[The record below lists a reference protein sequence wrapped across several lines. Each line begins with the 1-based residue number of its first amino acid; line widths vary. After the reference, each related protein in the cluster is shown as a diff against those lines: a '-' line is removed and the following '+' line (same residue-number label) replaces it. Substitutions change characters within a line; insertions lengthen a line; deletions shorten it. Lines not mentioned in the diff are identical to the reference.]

1 MTKHVNSIYLLGGT
15 AYCIWLILAISG
27 VIGTQNPDH
36 PELWTPGYIWPVLL
50 HGLYGMVLFSAIVIA
65 GTAVLRALARLI
77 NFDDND
83 VRIMAIPTGMVIF
96 LGVSIAL
103 QLGFIAKAIALVFMV
118 GAFITYG
125 LRSHGLRRIPTEY
138 IVLVALLAIA
148 MGAVFAFI
156 WKPTIGL
163 HTGSTG
169 LGDKSMYSGWY
180 YSLKASIYPFYHLGS
195 EGETSQYFNQLH
207 TFYALALD
215 ALPWFN
221 IYLFNIASSCVF
233 FVLSTA
239 YTLRVFST
247 YRSSIGLE
255 PLSNTHIILI
265 TTLFL
270 AASRHPSWIIESPPI
285 IFMTPIIFAT
295 LYAVARAGDNVGR
308 LGFALALAIIGSILS
323 KIVTLAVL
331 GAYTGISFLQWIIR
345 HARIGHYIFFGI
357 FSCVIAF
364 YVIYMLRS
372 YGALFLTTWEPGPEF
387 LARFADKG
395 WGQFYKVI
403 PKLLKDVGLV
413 LIVVGVWKTRDLAL
427 ITASLMALATH
438 FVFPFLFTSTP
449 AAILIL
455 LAAYIMTTDSIPHKT
470 ERLLL
475 WGALAFLP
483 HHYRH
488 DPGNWYPLALWA
500 FTFGVTVYL
509 TLSLGS
515 RSYATTE
522 TESPGTSSTQWRHV
536 AGALIIIAV
545 TLISLSSGSLR
556 IGKKNLELVP
566 TSLYDIWN
574 HTRLSTPDNALI
586 FTDQTGNN
594 RQRLSGWNDYALMA
608 QRQFYVVTWSSGPM
622 RHEPGLLEERLSNNS
637 AVLNGIMEPSDLAL
651 SKQHGAYYA
660 VVANGKKRPS
670 NFLKIYE
677 NSDYTLYEIE
687 TQ

>member
-1 MTKHVNSIYLLGGT
+1 MAKRVNSIYLLGGI
-15 AYCIWLILAISG
+15 AYCSWLLLAISG
-27 VIGTQNPDH
+27 LIGTQNQDH
-36 PELWTPGYIWPVLL
+36 PDLWTPGYIWPVLT
-50 HGLYGMVLFSAIVIA
+50 HGLYGMVLFSAIVIP
-65 GTAVLRALARLI
+65 GTVVLRALARLI

-83 VRIMAIPTGMVIF
+83 VRILAIPAGMVIF

-103 QLGFIAKAIALVFMV
+103 QLGFVAQAIAIFFMA
-118 GAFITYG
+118 GSFITYG
-125 LRSHGLRRIPTEY
+125 LSLRGKRTIPTEY
-138 IVLVALLAIA
+138 GVLVALLAIA

-169 LGDKSMYSGWY
+169 VGDKSMYSGWY

-195 EGETSQYFNQLH
+195 EGEINQYFNQLH

-215 ALPWFN
+215 ALPGFN
-221 IYLFNIASSCVF
+221 IYLFNITSVCVF

-239 YTLRVFST
+239 YTLRVFSS
-247 YRSSIGLE
+247 YRSSIGLK
-255 PLSNTHIILI
+255 PLSKTHIILI

-270 AASRHPSWIIESPPI
+270 AASRHPSWVVESPPI
-285 IFMTPIIFAT
+285 IFMTPIIFAA
-295 LYAVARAGDNVGR
+295 LYAVERAGDNVGR
-308 LGFALALAIIGSILS
+308 LGFALALAIIGSVLS

-331 GAYTGISFLQWIIR
+331 GAYTGIKFLQWIIR

-357 FSCVIAF
+357 FICVIASYVF
-364 YVIYMLRS
+364 YMVQS
-372 YGALFLTTWEPGPEF
+372 FGALFLTSWEPGPEF

-395 WGQFYKVI
+395 WGQFHKVI

-413 LIVVGVWKTRDLAL
+413 LIVVGVWKTKDLAL
-427 ITASLMALATH
+427 IIASLMALATH
-438 FVFPFLFTSTP
+438 FLFPFLFTSTP

-455 LAAYIMTTDSIPHKT
+455 LAGYIMTVDDISQKT

-500 FTFGVTVYL
+500 FTLGITVYL

-515 RSYATTE
+515 RSNTT
-522 TESPGTSSTQWRHV
+522 TESPGTSRTKWRHV
-536 AGALIIIAV
+536 AGALVIIAV
-545 TLISLSSGSLR
+545 TLISLGNGSLR
-556 IGKKNLELVP
+556 IGKKNLELIP

-574 HTRLSTPDNALI
+574 HTRLNTPVNALI

-622 RHEPGLLEERLSNNS
+622 RHEPGLLEERLSNNA
-637 AVLNGIMEPSDLAL
+637 AVLNGNMEPSDLEL
-651 SKQHGAYYA
+651 SKPYGAYYS
-660 VVANGKKRPS
+660 VVANGKIRPD

-677 NSDYTLYEIE
+677 NNDYALYEIKR
-687 TQ
+687 Q

>member
-1 MTKHVNSIYLLGGT
+1 MAKHVNSIYLLGGI
-15 AYCIWLILAISG
+15 AYCSWLLLAISG
-27 VIGTQNPDH
+27 LIGTQNPDH
-36 PELWTPGYIWPVLL
+36 PDLWTPGYVWPVLA
-50 HGLYGMVLFSAIVIA
+50 HALYGMVLFCAIVIP
-65 GTAVLRALARLI
+65 GTVILKALSRLI
-77 NFDDND
+77 NLDDND
-83 VRIMAIPTGMVIF
+83 VRILAIPAGMVIF

-103 QLGFIAKAIALVFMV
+103 QLGFIAQAIAVSFMA
-118 GAFITYG
+118 GSLLTYG
-125 LRSHGLRRIPTEY
+125 LRARGLRGIPTEY
-138 IVLVALLAIA
+138 TVLVALLAIA

-169 LGDKSMYSGWY
+169 VGDKSMYSGWY
-180 YSLKASIYPFYHLGS
+180 YSLKTSIYPFYHLGS
-195 EGETSQYFNQLH
+195 EGEINQYFNQLH

-221 IYLFNIASSCVF
+221 IYLFNITSICVF

-239 YTLRVFST
+239 YTLRVFSS
-247 YRSSIGLE
+247 YRSSIGLK
-255 PLSNTHIILI
+255 PLSNRDNILI

-270 AASRHPSWIIESPPI
+270 AASRHPSWIVESPPI
-285 IFMTPIIFAT
+285 IFMTPVIFAVA
-295 LYAVARAGDNVGR
+295 YAVARAGDNIGR
-308 LGFALALAIIGSILS
+308 LGFALALAIVGSILS

-331 GAYTGISFLQWIIR
+331 GAYTGIKLLQWITR

-364 YVIYMLRS
+364 YIFYMVQS
-372 YGALFLTTWEPGPEF
+372 FGALFLTSWEPGPEF

-395 WGQFYKVI
+395 WAQFHKVV

-438 FVFPFLFTSTP
+438 FLFPFLFTSTP

-455 LAAYIMTTDSIPHKT
+455 LAGYIMTVEDIPQRT

-500 FTFGVTVYL
+500 FTFGITVYL

-515 RSYATTE
+515 RSYAKTQ
-522 TESPGTSSTQWRHV
+522 SPGTSPTTWRHV
-536 AGALIIIAV
+536 AGAGVIIAV
-545 TLISLSSGSLR
+545 TLISLSNGSLR

-566 TSLYDIWN
+566 TSLYDVWHNTQIN
-574 HTRLSTPDNALI
+574 TPANALI

-608 QRQFYVVTWSSGPM
+608 QRQFYVVTWASGPM
-622 RHEPGLLEERLSNNS
+622 RHEPGLLEERLSNNA
-637 AVLNGIMEPSDLAL
+637 AVLSGNLKPSDLEL
-651 SKQHGAYYA
+651 SKPYGAYYA
-660 VVANGKKRPS
+660 VVVNGEIRPE

-677 NSDYTLYEIE
+677 NNDYALYKI
-687 TQ
+687 QND